1 MIIDEIFKIK
11 QDKILYEYLKYHSYW
26 YKEIR
31 KDRNRVKDMIKE
43 MKIELKQTTEDKITD
58 LNKKIEFIS
67 SLFEIMS

>member
-1 MIIDEIFKIK
+1 
-11 QDKILYEYLKYHSYW
+11 
-26 YKEIR
+26 
-31 KDRNRVKDMIKE
+31 MIKE